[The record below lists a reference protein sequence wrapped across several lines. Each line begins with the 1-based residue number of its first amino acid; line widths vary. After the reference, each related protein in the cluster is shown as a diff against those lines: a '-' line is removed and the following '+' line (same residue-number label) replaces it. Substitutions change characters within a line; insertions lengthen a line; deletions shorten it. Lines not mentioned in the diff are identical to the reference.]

1 MISLPNSWAPREY
14 QGGAWK
20 FLERGGKRVNLVWH
34 RRAGKDDV
42 GAGVGHVHVG
52 VGVGEGGVGV
62 GVGVGVEE
70 GQDTQNTF
78 CLAAPCSPVNVQKSL

>member
-1 MISLPNSWAPREY
+1 MEDVGL
-14 QGGAWK
+14 GAG
-20 FLERGGKRVNLVWH
+20 LGE
-34 RRAGKDDV
+34 DDV
-42 GAGVGHVHVG
+42 GAGAGEDEVGAGVGQVHVG
-52 VGVGEGGVGV
+52 VGVGVGDVGV